1 MFGPPKVEQVLE
13 VHSLYSIWMNLEM
26 STHFGHLY
34 FHCSLIKSFLQILMT
49 VFKLTILLKIKFYQM
64 FMQLYFLILCKIPMD
79 QDLMLY

>member
-1 MFGPPKVEQVLE
+1 
-13 VHSLYSIWMNLEM
+13 
-26 STHFGHLY
+26 
-34 FHCSLIKSFLQILMT
+34 MT